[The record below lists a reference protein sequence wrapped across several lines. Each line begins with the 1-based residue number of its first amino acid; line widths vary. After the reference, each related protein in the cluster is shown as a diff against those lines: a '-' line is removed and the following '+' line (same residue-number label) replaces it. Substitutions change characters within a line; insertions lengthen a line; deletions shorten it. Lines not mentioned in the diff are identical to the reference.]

1 MRSSATAPPDAPSR
15 SVDAEEGARL
25 LRLATYLSVSV
36 ALVLIVAKGY
46 AWWQTDSVAILASLV
61 DSLMDAGASLLNLF
75 AVRYALAPADA
86 SHRWGHGKAE
96 AIAGLGQGLFIIASG
111 LFLVSEATQRLLS
124 PEPLSAFP
132 VGVAVM
138 VVTIVLTAGLVAVQ
152 SYVIRRT
159 RSPAI
164 RADSLHYRTDLLT
177 NAAVLAAL
185 VFAQFGWPGVDPLF
199 ALAVAAYTLK
209 AAWDIIVDAI
219 SELLDQELPETQREE
234 IIRVARARPKV
245 LGVHD
250 LRTRSAGR
258 VDFIELHLE
267 LDDNMPLMT
276 AHEVSD
282 DVEEAILTAMPQA
295 DVMIHLDPVS
305 LAEEQLDERIEAA
318 EKAEVP

>member
-1 MRSSATAPPDAPSR
+1 MTSSQSVPT
-15 SVDAEEGARL
+15 VDAEESARL
-25 LRLATYLSVSV
+25 LRLATRLSV
-36 ALVLIVAKGY
+36 ATAAVLIAAKGY
-46 AWWQTDSVAILASLV
+46 AWWQTDSVAVLASLV

-96 AIAGLGQGLFIIASG
+96 AIAGLGQGLFIVASG
-111 LFLVSEATQRLLS
+111 LFLVNEAVQRLLN

-138 VVTIVLTAGLVAVQ
+138 VLTIVLTAGLVAAQ

-164 RADSLHYRTDLLT
+164 RADSLHYRADLLT
-177 NAAVLAAL
+177 NSAVLLAL
-185 VFAQFGWPGVDPLF
+185 VLTQFGWMGVDPLF

-209 AAWDIIVDAI
+209 AAWDIMADAV
-219 SELLDQELPETQREE
+219 SELLDQELPASKREQ
-234 IIRVARARPKV
+234 IIGIVRGHSQVR
-245 LGVHD
+245 GVHD

-267 LDDNMPLMT
+267 LDDHMPLIV

-282 DVEEAILTAMPQA
+282 AVEGAIMAAIPQA
-295 DVMIHLDPVS
+295 DVMIHLDPVG

-318 EKAEVP
+318 ENA